1 MCLVNVIISM
11 KMLDFNILHLNKIN
25 KSQWAIKFY
34 KFPKLMNTHSP
45 HPTLHVKSAKQVRS
59 RILPLYV
66 VLSVKSLS

>member
-34 KFPKLMNTHSP
+34 KFPKIMNTHS
-45 HPTLHVKSAKQVRS
+45 HT
-59 RILPLYV
+59 PLYM
-66 VLSVKSLS
+66 